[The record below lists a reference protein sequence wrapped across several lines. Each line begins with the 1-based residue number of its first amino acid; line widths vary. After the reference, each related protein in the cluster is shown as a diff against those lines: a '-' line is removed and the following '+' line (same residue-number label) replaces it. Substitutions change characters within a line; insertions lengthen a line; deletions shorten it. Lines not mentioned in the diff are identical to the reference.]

1 MLPNDLTPVARL
13 WFEREGKYLLGD
25 REAALLAAID
35 QSRSIKEA
43 AKAAGVSYRT
53 AWARLQS
60 MEQALNRPVVK
71 SRAGGLGGGAT
82 TLTEETRDLIRLY
95 MELTRRLSQVT
106 EKEFKDT
113 MTDTP

>member
-1 MLPNDLTPVARL
+1 MFPNDLTPVARL
-13 WFEREGKYLLGD
+13 WFERDGKYLLGD

-53 AWARLQS
+53 AWARLQN

-82 TLTEETRDLIRLY
+82 TLTEETREIIRLY
-95 MELTRRLSQVT
+95 HELTRRLNEIT
-106 EKEFKDT
+106 EREFKE
-113 MTDTP
+113 TPSENS